1 MKEQDYPLVSVIMP
15 AYNTEKYI
23 SEAINSILNQ
33 TYKNFELF
41 IIDDCSTDR
50 TVEIIKA
57 YVDARI
63 RFIYNEKNY
72 GLVYSLNKCIN
83 LAKGKYIARMD
94 SDDISLPERLC
105 EQVEYMELKPDV
117 SIIGTAF
124 RYSDSKEVVQHPEG
138 DDLIKI
144 QLLNNTAFGHPT
156 VMIRKNDLINNY
168 LVYDHSFLP
177 AEDYELWTRMAEK
190 GLKMANLSTIGLIYR
205 RHNSQIS
212 SSRHDEQSML
222 TENIRRKHRSFYFGK
237 ILDSEEIGYIGN
249 FSLSINKSIN
259 FVYKLWSE
267 NISKN
272 YFNRSFFNK
281 YLSLYLIQRLN
292 KYELKNSM
300 FNKKFNISFKIWL
313 LKVYFNQISHNIRKS

>member
-23 SEAINSILNQ
+23 SEAIDSILNQ

-50 TVEIIKA
+50 TVEIIKT
-57 YVDARI
+57 YNDARI

-94 SDDISLPERLC
+94 SDDVSLPERLS
-105 EQVEYMELKPDV
+105 EQVEFMELKPDV

-124 RYSDSKEVVQHPEG
+124 RYSDTKEVVQHPEG
-138 DDLIKI
+138 NDLIKI

-156 VMIRKNDLINNY
+156 VMIRKNDLINTN
-168 LVYDHSFLP
+168 LFYDHSFFP

-190 GLKMANLSTIGLIYR
+190 GLKMANLPTVGLIYR
-205 RHNSQIS
+205 RHNAQIS
-212 SSRHDEQSML
+212 SSKQEQQSLL
-222 TENIRRKHRSFYFGK
+222 TENIRQKHRAFYFREV
-237 ILDSEEIGYIGN
+237 LDSKEVDFIGN
-249 FSLSINKSIN
+249 YSLSIYESMS
-259 FVYKLWSE
+259 FVFKLWSVNASE
-267 NISKN
+267 N
-272 YFNRSFFNK
+272 YFKRSFFNK
-281 YLSLYLIQRLN
+281 YLSQYLIQRLN
-292 KYELKNSM
+292 KYELKKSM
-300 FNKKFNISFKIWL
+300 LNKNYDISFKIWL